1 MNRMKNA
8 ICLVDLR
15 VPELIDRKRISL
27 FCNVCIFKL
36 LASNVEREKTGMQ
49 LVCIAYA
56 REPYLVNPLRAS
68 KSTCGDEHTKV

>member
-1 MNRMKNA
+1 MNRMKDA
-8 ICLVDLR
+8 IYLVNLR
-15 VPELIDRKRISL
+15 VPKLIDRKRVGL
-27 FCNVCIFKL
+27 FCNVCILKL
-36 LASNVEREKTGMQ
+36 LTSNVEREKTGMQ